1 MGNSES
7 APKYTALVIAYEG
20 TEEIAKNEVEKILGR
35 NVDSKIDSKAE
46 PSVVFFNAQREELFK
61 LGYLGQSFVNV
72 IELITSSKIEE
83 LSDFKFVEKIDFS
96 FVKGKR
102 FRITCNRIG
111 GHDFSAND
119 VEREIGRFVHGGDV
133 DLDNPQVV
141 IYVYAYSNMCYLG
154 IDYNNIDLSKR
165 DYNLHPHSKSIKGTV
180 AYSMLMIGGYEK
192 GKVLLDPFCL
202 SGAVAIEAGYCST
215 GFSINYFR
223 KSKFLFVKEKLVGDA
238 FFKGIDIA
246 IPKEFGNIYAYDYEM
261 RNISAAKH
269 NAKIGEIDKV
279 IEFRKV
285 ESEWIDLKFGE
296 GDLDLIVSSP
306 PDPTASTERQIRP
319 RIKELFYNADYVLKK
334 GGKLVIKGNDL
345 VREEGEKSKL
355 KFIEQVDI
363 VKGSNVIE
371 IFVYEL

>member
-202 SGAVAIEAGYCST
+202 SGAVAIE
-215 GFSINYFR
+215 
-223 KSKFLFVKEKLVGDA
+223 VGDS

-319 RIKELFYNADYVLKK
+319 
-334 GGKLVIKGNDL
+334 
-345 VREEGEKSKL
+345 
-355 KFIEQVDI
+355 
-363 VKGSNVIE
+363 
-371 IFVYEL
+371 